1 MKYQKINTLFKRG
14 ENNLIIPT
22 EFCQDEFNYLKDL
35 KWECTEKIDGTNM
48 RVIITPIYSQKYL
61 ENANVF
67 VDAFTEFKIEFKGKS
82 DDAIIPKHLLA
93 KMQEIFTE
101 SKVYEA
107 FAEHYVLNNGNF
119 EKNLNPIILYGE
131 GYGVKIQKGGNYIS
145 NGVDFILF
153 DVKIGDFWLLRD
165 SCEDIARSL
174 NINIVPLVG
183 LMTIPEAIEYVKKGF
198 VSNISENRSYMAEG
212 LVLKTPLGLMDRRGN
227 RLITK
232 IKYKDFR
239 DLERKTPK
247 VYDIYKRINYQD
259 FGGNLKSIDAKL
271 AGHSYTDKK
280 TAKSV
285 LQKIQEENKE
295 NTNWIFYIAEKLV
308 NSDEILNEIYE

>member
-1 MKYQKINTLFKRG
+1 MKYQKINSLFKRD

-22 EFCQDEFNYLKDL
+22 EFCQDEFGYLKDL

-48 RVIITPIYSQKYL
+48 RVIITPIYSQTYL

-67 VDAFTEFKIEFKGKS
+67 VDSFAEFKIEIKGKS
-82 DDAIIPKHLLA
+82 DDAIVPKHLMD
-93 KMQEIFTE
+93 KMIKIFTKDKIYDTF
-101 SKVYEA
+101 SNRYI
-107 FAEHYVLNNGNF
+107 LNEEKH
-119 EKNLNPIILYGE
+119 EKNLDPIILYGE

-145 NGVDFILF
+145 NDVDFILF
-153 DVKIGDFWLLRD
+153 DVKVGNIWLQRY
-165 SCEDIARSL
+165 SCEEIAKSL
-174 NINIVPLVG
+174 NIKIVPFVG

-198 VSNISENRSYMAEG
+198 ISNISENRNYLAEG

-247 VYDIYKRINYQD
+247 VYDIYKRVNSHD
-259 FGGNLKSIDAKL
+259 HWGNLESFDVKL
-271 AGHSYTDKK
+271 IGHSYTDKK
-280 TAKSV
+280 TAKSI
-285 LQKIQEENKE
+285 LQKIREENKD
-295 NTNWIFYIAEKLV
+295 TDCIFYIAEKLV
-308 NSDEILNEIYE
+308 NSNEILNEIYE